1 MTGVEDYDFPLFN
14 RVAAELRAQGH
25 VVFNPAEADV
35 EGNVSPSETAIGAL
49 TGRKSSVEAFVGFW
63 ILLMKSQCSPD
74 GKIRKAHVLKAT
86 AEAIS
91 LPVRYL
97 KQKKSNVS
105 IPIVYQFSGY
115 IVYRQFVLWVHR
127 PGASRWN

>member
-1 MTGVEDYDFPLFN
+1 MPESLRRGSFRHVLSGKMTGVEDYDFPLFN

-49 TGRKSSVEAFVGFW
+49 TGRKLSVETFVKFW
-63 ILLMKSQCSPD
+63 ILLMQSPLLP
-74 GKIRKAHVLKAT
+74 GWEELKNACAEKAI
-86 AEAIS
+86 AETIG

-97 KQKKSNVS
+97 ENITK
-105 IPIVYQFSGY
+105 
-115 IVYRQFVLWVHR
+115 R
-127 PGASRWN
+127 